1 MTFFS
6 GGGGGGGSD
15 DVIVSDRLASEN
27 FSNPGLFTITDQ
39 MTKFPAQTRFQ
50 ISCYMYLS
58 FILIFHMDIIQKL
71 EITDKKNKQEPFTF
85 L

>member
-1 MTFFS
+1 MTFF

-27 FSNPGLFTITDQ
+27 FSNPA
-39 MTKFPAQTRFQ
+39 P
-50 ISCYMYLS
+50 
-58 FILIFHMDIIQKL
+58 
-71 EITDKKNKQEPFTF
+71 EIA